1 MVVPQPRKKG
11 IARAVE
17 YSSLAMM
24 LPVSTGVGI
33 VIGYYLDKFF
43 GTKPVLLIVFLI
55 LGSVAGFVELIR
67 KITRDAE
74 EDSRDDGS

>member
-1 MVVPQPRKKG
+1 MAAPRKKG

-24 LPVSTGVGI
+24 LPVSTVVGYL
-33 VIGYYLDKFF
+33 IGYYLDKAL
-43 GTKPVLLIVFLI
+43 GTQWLRIVFLI

-67 KITRDAE
+67 KITHDTE
-74 EDSRDDGS
+74 QDTRDDSS

>member
-1 MVVPQPRKKG
+1 
-11 IARAVE
+11 
-17 YSSLAMM
+17 MM

-67 KITRDAE
+67 KITRDTK
-74 EDSRDDGS
+74 EDADDDGS